1 MNESLYP
8 FVNHTTYDIKALSAL
23 NRLAEASVRKEK
35 SRRTKS
41 LCWLLGVVGLVGGA
55 YCYPHQN
62 LVGSLLLLYGVI
74 LLLVAISW
82 KNFQLRSSQRQLP
95 RGMRECTYEFDE
107 EEIICNTEAGI
118 TRYSYEQAFAVVSD
132 QNWYV
137 IFFDMSH
144 GKMCIRDS
152 KGGQVRFN
160 LFQKNSCI
168 HNFRIDFISFNEKIN
183 YII

>member
-35 SRRTKS
+35 SRRTNS

-144 GKMCIRDS
+144 GIILDKAGFTTGDAMSFKAFI
-152 KGGQVRFN
+152 GQHTQLPIQEF
-160 LFQKNSCI
+160 
-168 HNFRIDFISFNEKIN
+168 
-183 YII
+183 

>member
-1 MNESLYP
+1 M
-8 FVNHTTYDIKALSAL
+8 
-23 NRLAEASVRKEK
+23 
-35 SRRTKS
+35 
-41 LCWLLGVVGLVGGA
+41 VGLVGGA

-144 GKMCIRDS
+144 GIILDKAGFTTGDAMSFKAFI
-152 KGGQVRFN
+152 GQHTQLPIQEF
-160 LFQKNSCI
+160 
-168 HNFRIDFISFNEKIN
+168 
-183 YII
+183 

>member
-8 FVNHTTYDIKALSAL
+8 FVNHTTCDIKALSAL

-74 LLLVAISW
+74 LLLVAISG
-82 KNFQLRSSQRQLP
+82 RISSCAPPSGSSPGGCGSAPMNLMRRKSSATP
-95 RGMRECTYEFDE
+95 RP
-107 EEIICNTEAGI
+107 A
-118 TRYSYEQAFAVVSD
+118 SPVP
-132 QNWYV
+132 
-137 IFFDMSH
+137 
-144 GKMCIRDS
+144 
-152 KGGQVRFN
+152 
-160 LFQKNSCI
+160 
-168 HNFRIDFISFNEKIN
+168 
-183 YII
+183 

>member
-8 FVNHTTYDIKALSAL
+8 FVNHTTYDIKAPSAL

-95 RGMRECTYEFDE
+95 RGIPSPVATVWAEGAPSRNSAIKGRWRSSRNRHRMMAVMATMILAVRYPREIRSCFSAPMF
-107 EEIICNTEAGI
+107 C
-118 TRYSYEQAFAVVSD
+118 AV
-132 QNWYV
+132 
-137 IFFDMSH
+137 
-144 GKMCIRDS
+144 
-152 KGGQVRFN
+152 
-160 LFQKNSCI
+160 
-168 HNFRIDFISFNEKIN
+168 
-183 YII
+183 

>member
-41 LCWLLGVVGLVGGA
+41 LCWLLGVVGLCSTLVCQYFASIASQGF
-55 YCYPHQN
+55 

-144 GKMCIRDS
+144 GIILDKAGFTTGDAMSFKAFI
-152 KGGQVRFN
+152 GQHTQLPIQEF
-160 LFQKNSCI
+160 
-168 HNFRIDFISFNEKIN
+168 
-183 YII
+183 

>member
-137 IFFDMSH
+137 IFLRHEPRYHS
-144 GKMCIRDS
+144 
-152 KGGQVRFN
+152 GQGRLHHRRRNV
-160 LFQKNSCI
+160 LQA
-168 HNFRIDFISFNEKIN
+168 FIGQHTQLPIQEF
-183 YII
+183 

>member
-95 RGMRECTYEFDE
+95 RGRRECTYEFDE
-107 EEIICNTEAGI
+107 EEIICDTEAGI
-118 TRYSYEQAFAVVSD
+118 TRYSYEQAFRR
-132 QNWYV
+132 
-137 IFFDMSH
+137 
-144 GKMCIRDS
+144 GIRPELVRHLFRHEPRHHS
-152 KGGQVRFN
+152 GQGRLHHRGRNVLQSPIGQHTQLPIQEF
-160 LFQKNSCI
+160 
-168 HNFRIDFISFNEKIN
+168 
-183 YII
+183 

>member
-74 LLLVAISW
+74 LLLEEFPAA
-82 KNFQLRSSQRQLP
+82 LLP
-95 RGMRECTYEFDE
+95 AAAPPGD
-107 EEIICNTEAGI
+107 AG
-118 TRYSYEQAFAVVSD
+118 V
-132 QNWYV
+132 
-137 IFFDMSH
+137 H
-144 GKMCIRDS
+144 
-152 KGGQVRFN
+152 
-160 LFQKNSCI
+160 L
-168 HNFRIDFISFNEKIN
+168 
-183 YII
+183 